1 MQKYRRFLNYLHFRD
16 GSTSGEDVVNNLENI
31 FVEPPSINE
40 DDVSG
45 RNLTVI
51 AGRSKVIDC
60 PARGVPAPEIVWYKV
75 KPIRLIVILKNEF
88 YVYN

>member
-1 MQKYRRFLNYLHFRD
+1 M
-16 GSTSGEDVVNNLENI
+16 NNLENI

-60 PARGVPAPEIVWYKV
+60 PARGVPAPEIVWFKV
-75 KPIRLIVILKNEF
+75 KSIHLFLLSS
-88 YVYN
+88 